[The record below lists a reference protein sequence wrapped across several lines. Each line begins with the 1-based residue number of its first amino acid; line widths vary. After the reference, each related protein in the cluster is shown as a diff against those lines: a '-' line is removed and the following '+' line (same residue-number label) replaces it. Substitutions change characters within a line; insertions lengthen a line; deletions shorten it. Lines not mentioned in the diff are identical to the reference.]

1 MATMEEY
8 NQRRERVAALTAA
21 SLTATDGMA
30 QQPTPTQEENDKL
43 ALGLMGVDEKS
54 SPPANPMPPLV
65 AQQAYMQD
73 GTALPSPPAPTAAR
87 TTTTSTR
94 TTSTSGSTGASGA

>member
-8 NQRRERVAALTAA
+8 TQRKERVAALTAA

-54 SPPANPMPPLV
+54 SPPANPMPPLA
-65 AQQAYMQD
+65 AQQAYVQD
-73 GTALPSPPAPTAAR
+73 GTALPSPPAATAAPR
-87 TTTTSTR
+87 TTTTTAPR
-94 TTSTSGSTGASGA
+94 TTSGSTGASGA

>member
-8 NQRRERVAALTAA
+8 NQRKERVASLTAA

-43 ALGLMGVDEKS
+43 ALGLMSVDDKS
-54 SPPANPMPPLV
+54 SPPANPMPPLA
-65 AQQAYMQD
+65 AQQAYVQD

-87 TTTTSTR
+87 TTTSTR

>member
-54 SPPANPMPPLV
+54 SPPANPMPPLA
-65 AQQAYMQD
+65 AQQAYVQD
-73 GTALPSPPAPTAAR
+73 GTALPSPSAPTAAR
-87 TTTTSTR
+87 TSTTSTR